1 MKLCTALTYTG
12 NIAETAAYAR
22 ALEAAGIDMIAVP
35 ELYSVDAVSMLG
47 YVAAHTERVEL
58 FAGILP
64 IYSRTPALIAM
75 TAAGLDA
82 VSGGRFVLGLG
93 TSGPQVIEGWHGVPF
108 DKPLRRTREVIDIC
122 RLVWR
127 RERVVYDGEIYTI
140 PIPPERGTGLGK
152 PLKIINDLVREDIP
166 IYVAALGPKN
176 VQLVAELA
184 DGWVPFFF
192 YPEKAEQVWG
202 EDLRAGAG
210 RRLADRKPL
219 EIVAGGTVG
228 LCDDKHTASRLRDEA
243 RPMNALYIG
252 GMGAKGQ
259 NYYNNIFSR
268 FGYEAEAVEIQE
280 LYLDGKK
287 GEAEAAIPSE
297 FLEATSLVGDE
308 GYVRERIQAHR
319 DAGVTCLNITPVGDN
334 PLALIE
340 KIKSWSQ

>member
-1 MKLCTALTYTG
+1 MKLCTALNYAG
-12 NIAETAAYAR
+12 NIAETASYAR

-35 ELYSVDAVSMLG
+35 ELYSVDSISILA

-127 RERVVYDGEIYTI
+127 RERVEYNGDIYTI
-140 PIPPERGTGLGK
+140 PIPAERGTGLGK
-152 PLKIINDLVREDIP
+152 PLKIINDLVRDEIP

-184 DGWVPFFF
+184 DGWAPFFF
-192 YPEKAEQVWG
+192 YPEKAENVWG
-202 EDLRAGAG
+202 EDLWAGAG
-210 RRLADRKPL
+210 RRLPDRKPL
-219 EIVAGGTVG
+219 EIVTGGTVG
-228 LCDDKHTASRLRDEA
+228 LCDRHTASRLRDKA

-252 GMGAKGQ
+252 GMGAKGH

-268 FGYEAEAVEIQE
+268 CGYEAEAAEIQE

-287 GEAEAAIPSE
+287 AEAEAAIPNE
-297 FLEATSLVGDE
+297 FLEATSLIGDE
-308 GYVRERIQAHR
+308 GYVRERIQAYR
-319 DAGVTCLNITPVGDN
+319 DSGVTCLNITPVGDN

-340 KIKSWSQ
+340 RIKSWTQ